1 MYFLLEIHIHIM
13 LSSSLATLPYL
24 CKSRWILSPSIFY
37 CYCREWLLT
46 LFVYLWFCYLY
57 YFLLFLFLV
66 FLLFIFACDKDNN
79 RITDKIRI
87 RRINVFSFSVRIGYG
102 LALRSLSLSLS
113 LPVCVSSRVLFLQFS
128 FRPASFVGSHFF
140 SCLPFVCYL
149 FSQRKCYKLL
159 KRLRFV
165 QLVCYH
171 IPTHI
176 HICM

>member
-1 MYFLLEIHIHIM
+1 MF
-13 LSSSLATLPYL
+13 SLIWPTLPYL
-24 CKSRWILSPSIFY
+24 CKSRWILSPFSIVIAVSD
-37 CYCREWLLT
+37 CLLY
-46 LFVYLWFCYLY
+46 LFAFDFVICFPFFFSSLC
-57 YFLLFLFLV
+57 FLF
-66 FLLFIFACDKDNN
+66 FCCFFFACDKDNN

-87 RRINVFSFSVRIGYG
+87 WRFNVFSFSFRIGYG
-102 LALRSLSLSLS
+102 LALRSPS
-113 LPVCVSSRVLFLQFS
+113 LFLYLSVCLYSRSLFAILFS
-128 FRPASFVGSHFF
+128 TGFVCRLTLF

-176 HICM
+176 HIHT